1 MIKFKFVSNGIIAQE
16 RRKWLNKKCQALPLP
31 FMLDDIKP
39 GTFSSSIM
47 KRLRSAQKDGMI
59 IDLRKGIGY
68 QIGIQVIN
76 KEDRQDVKNDIA
88 NLKRKI
94 TRLAK
99 SDDVKDY
106 ITSLRKLIIMSNWR
120 YSVSFCSMNGIV
132 IK

>member
-1 MIKFKFVSNGIIAQE
+1 MIKFKFVSNGIVAQE
-16 RRKWLNKKCQALPLP
+16 RRKWLNKKCQELPLP
-31 FMLDDIKP
+31 FMLNDIKP
-39 GTFSSSIM
+39 RTFSPSIM

-59 IDLRKGIGY
+59 IDFRKGRGY
-68 QIGIQVIN
+68 RIGIQVIN

-99 SDDVKDY
+99 SNDVKNY
-106 ITSLRKLIIMSNWR
+106 IASLRKLIRMSKWK